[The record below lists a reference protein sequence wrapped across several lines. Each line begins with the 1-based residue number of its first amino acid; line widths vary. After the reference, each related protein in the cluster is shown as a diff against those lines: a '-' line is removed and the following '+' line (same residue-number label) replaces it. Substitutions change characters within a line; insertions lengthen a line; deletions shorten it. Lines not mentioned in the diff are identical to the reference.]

1 MEGYC
6 ELKAQMVYK
15 LDYLKF
21 TLKMLEMM
29 INYARNKGNY
39 KLNKSEITYT
49 WSWLSTLNFIR

>member
-1 MEGYC
+1 
-6 ELKAQMVYK
+6 MVYK

-49 WSWLSTLNFIR
+49 WS